1 MAATHVTDPLES
13 NTTFKSDLD
22 VEGQHDVLQK
32 DNDAAV
38 SDIDEVP
45 SKDVPPPAPEAQTY
59 PTGLKLL
66 AITAPLYMSIFL
78 VALDRTIVAT
88 AVPRITDD
96 FKSFGKTFLCD
107 FNVDNQLIISF
118 RRH

>member
-1 MAATHVTDPLES
+1 MSATHVTDPLES
-13 NTTFKSDLD
+13 STTFKSDLD
-22 VEGQHDVLQK
+22 LEGQHEVLEK
-32 DNDAAV
+32 DNEVAA

-45 SKDVPPPAPEAQTY
+45 SKDVSPPTTPEAQTY

-96 FKSFGKTFLCD
+96 FKSFGEYR
-107 FNVDNQLIISF
+107 IIQF
-118 RRH
+118 VTLTVN

>member
-1 MAATHVTDPLES
+1 MAATLSRDPLES
-13 NTTFKSDLD
+13 STTFKSDLD
-22 VEGQHDVLQK
+22 LEGQHAVLEK
-32 DNDAAV
+32 DIDAAM
-38 SDIDEVP
+38 SDVDDVP
-45 SKDVPPPAPEAQTY
+45 SKDVSSQSPQQAQTY

-96 FKSFGKTFLCD
+96 FKSFGEHNT
-107 FNVDNQLIISF
+107 VQLLTLTGN
-118 RRH
+118 

>member
-13 NTTFKSDLD
+13 STTFKSDLD
-22 VEGQHDVLQK
+22 LEGQHDVFEK
-32 DNDAAV
+32 S
-38 SDIDEVP
+38 SDIATPEIDEVP
-45 SKDVPPPAPEAQTY
+45 SKDVAPPAPEAQTY

-88 AVPRITDD
+88 AVPHITDD
-96 FKSFGKTFLCD
+96 FKSFGEYSTIHF
-107 FNVDNQLIISF
+107 
-118 RRH
+118 

>member
-45 SKDVPPPAPEAQTY
+45 SKEVPPPTSEAQTY

-96 FKSFGKTFLCD
+96 FKSFGEYILFSINNDK
-107 FNVDNQLIISF
+107 QLIISY
-118 RRH
+118 R